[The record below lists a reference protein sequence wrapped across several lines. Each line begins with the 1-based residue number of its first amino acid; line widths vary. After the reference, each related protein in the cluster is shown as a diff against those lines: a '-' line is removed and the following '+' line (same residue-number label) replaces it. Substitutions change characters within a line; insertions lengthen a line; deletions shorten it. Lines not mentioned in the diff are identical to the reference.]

1 MKKEVINR
9 LKIVFDAVSENEALA
24 RTVVTAFCAAMDV
37 TLSELSDVRCA
48 VSEAVTNAIVHGYGA
63 GKARGSVT
71 LLATLYG
78 DRSVKIV
85 IRDSGVGIADI
96 AVAMQPLYTTD
107 KSGERS
113 GMGFAVMQS
122 FMDEVRVKSRVGG
135 GTSVE
140 LKKRF
145 SPLPSKEAAL

>member
-1 MKKEVINR
+1 M
-9 LKIVFDAVSENEALA
+9 
-24 RTVVTAFCAAMDV
+24 
-37 TLSELSDVRCA
+37 
-48 VSEAVTNAIVHGYGA
+48 
-63 GKARGSVT
+63 
-71 LLATLYG
+71 ATLYG

-122 FMDEVRVKSRVGG
+122 FMDTVRVRSKVGG

-145 SPLPSKEAAL
+145 SPLPSREDVL

>member
-9 LKIVFDAVSENEALA
+9 LKLVFDAVSENEALA

-48 VSEAVTNAIVHGYGA
+48 VSEAVTNAIVHGYG
-63 GKARGSVT
+63 GGARGCVT

-122 FMDEVRVKSRVGG
+122 FMDTVRVRSKVGG

-145 SPLPSKEAAL
+145 SPLPSREDVL